1 MRKRRSCDNRNAVV
15 ALFEHILGDGIR
27 LLLVQEKI
35 GADGKGGFDISA
47 FAVLVELGGKFT
59 LGYREIDARLL
70 AFVDRIVGKLDG
82 YGQGFGCGEIFAVAV
97 FLLAK
102 NMRRGGGAQLGSPAR
117 KRYLR
122 RLERNAAAN
131 NSADALFALREG
143 EGIGDLAVLYTSFR
157 NSVEAYGL
165 LSEKGFAVLGNRKR
179 FYRIFV
185 LELGFYGDNG
195 FNYRLARTYE
205 TAEKPSA
212 LRLAEDRNVF
222 LCSTWDLDGMRKL
235 LCEADVSEPAF
246 SLAFIKQI
254 AKDPS
259 LYRDSV
265 FRQLTAF
272 AKRGTVG
279 FDYRRNV
286 GTVVGKRKI
295 DLELLFGFRGYR
307 SFGNKYFVYGDSYFD
322 RALSF
327 FYKNI

>member
-1 MRKRRSCDNRNAVV
+1 MRKRRSGDNRNAVV
-15 ALFEHILGDGIR
+15 ALFEHILGYGIR
-27 LLLVQEKI
+27 LLLVQEKL

-59 LGYREIDARLL
+59 LGYREIGARLL

-222 LCSTWDLDGMRKL
+222 LCSAWDLDGM
-235 LCEADVSEPAF
+235 
-246 SLAFIKQI
+246 
-254 AKDPS
+254 
-259 LYRDSV
+259 
-265 FRQLTAF
+265 
-272 AKRGTVG
+272 
-279 FDYRRNV
+279 
-286 GTVVGKRKI
+286 
-295 DLELLFGFRGYR
+295 
-307 SFGNKYFVYGDSYFD
+307 
-322 RALSF
+322 
-327 FYKNI
+327 